1 MQVRYQQSSEAV
13 RMMDTKQLREHFL
26 IQDLM
31 QKNKVTWVYTHYD
44 RVMVGGAKP
53 VSQKVS
59 LQSYEELKSAYLL
72 ERRELGI
79 INVGEKGI
87 VTVDGKKFIMEPL
100 DCLYIGKGVKKIILE
115 SSSARNPASFY
126 MISTP
131 AHHAYPTKLA
141 KLSQAQPTP
150 MGDQRNSNERVIYK
164 FIHDKGIKS
173 CQLVMGLTLLK
184 GNSVWNS
191 FPPHTHDRRTEIY
204 FYFNLPP
211 HNQVYHIMG
220 IPTETRHL
228 VVTNEQAV
236 ISPCWSMHYGCGTSS
251 YSFIWA
257 MAGENQDFSDM
268 DQVAGDHIL

>member
-1 MQVRYQQSSEAV
+1 
-13 RMMDTKQLREHFL
+13 MMDTKQLREHFL

-53 VSQKVS
+53 VSQTVS